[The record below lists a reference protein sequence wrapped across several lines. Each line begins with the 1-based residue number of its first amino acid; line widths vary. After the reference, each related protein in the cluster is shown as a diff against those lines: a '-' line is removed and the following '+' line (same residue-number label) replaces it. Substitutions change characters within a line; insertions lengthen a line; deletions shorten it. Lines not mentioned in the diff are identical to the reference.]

1 MERYY
6 KERFYVQQNLIIK
19 TAPLM
24 EVNEIIEMVREELR
38 NLIPNAMEVC
48 ILLIDPEAQKY
59 TRPLQCA
66 LYKTP
71 VDCQSC
77 KRDRP
82 AVQRAIEQQQSVV
95 ISKSEP
101 VKRMDNSMVAVGAE
115 MAVPVFVKEH
125 VLAAISVV
133 VQPLT
138 EFSNKDFLLI
148 RDVANTLGTFILNAK
163 RHWEMT
169 QEKIRISRMLTSLA
183 PFVPG
188 SVREMADKNPK
199 LLARE
204 KERREITVLF
214 LDLEG
219 YTTLSA
225 SRPET
230 EVNTIIEKMF
240 SSFVDPIH
248 RSHGDI
254 NETAGDGLMILFKD
268 HEPKTNAINSVKA
281 AFEIMKQNR
290 TINQSLPTGMA
301 PIDVNI
307 GINSGSAL
315 VGMTRFTGTLDS
327 RMTYTATGAVT
338 NIAARLSDYARG
350 GDILIGEET
359 ARMVKGLWPLHDRGV
374 VPLKGLKAPIPV
386 FSLLRPHT
394 GHATDHQIEPRQTS
408 QQPKTRI

>member
-6 KERFYVQQNLIIK
+6 KERFYVQQNLIKK

-24 EVNEIIEMVREELR
+24 EVNEIIEVVREELR

-48 ILLIDPEAQKY
+48 LLLIDPEAQKY

-82 AVQRAIEQQQSVV
+82 AVQRAIERQKAVV
-95 ISKSEP
+95 TSRSEP
-101 VKRMDNSMVAVGAE
+101 VRRMDNTLVAVGAE
-115 MAVPVFVKEH
+115 MAMPVFVNER
-125 VLAAISVV
+125 VLAAVSVV
-133 VQPLT
+133 IQPFT
-138 EFSNKDFLLI
+138 EFSRRDFLVV
-148 RDVANTLGTFILNAK
+148 RDVATTLGTFILNAK

-169 QEKIRISRMLTSLA
+169 QEKLRISRMLTNLA

-188 SVREMADKNPK
+188 SVRHMADKNPHM
-199 LLARE
+199 LARE
-204 KERREITVLF
+204 KELRDVTVLF

-225 SRPET
+225 NRPES

-268 HEPKTNAINSVKA
+268 HDGRTNAINSVKA
-281 AFEIMKQNR
+281 AFEIMEQNR
-290 TINQSLPTGMA
+290 IINQSLKTDMEPVE
-301 PIDVNI
+301 VNI

-315 VGMTRFTGTLDS
+315 VGMTRFTGTLDA
-327 RMTYTATGAVT
+327 RMTYTATGSVT
-338 NIAARLSDYARG
+338 NIAARLSDAAKG

-359 ARMVKGLWPLHDRGV
+359 MRMIKGLWPLHDRGA
-374 VPLKGLKAPIPV
+374 VPLKGLTAPIQV
-386 FSLLRPHT
+386 FSLLRP
-394 GHATDHQIEPRQTS
+394 
-408 QQPKTRI
+408 